1 MPTIVQRV
9 LIGLALIVLVFLFVK
24 SVAVPSGSSSPTPAQ
39 PFADATMPVPTV
51 VLTQIAGALLQ
62 PEVTPPA
69 DDAVWSQVVE
79 VSGSESTRTQPFQL
93 SGSTVKLHYN
103 LALFEGNA
111 TALLFVFF
119 VPEEQAPNQ
128 GGLPDVFAVAAGQ
141 GEKYLS
147 RPPGS
152 YILNV
157 QAIGGSWTIDVDEV
171 AS

>member
-119 VPEEQAPNQ
+119 VPE
-128 GGLPDVFAVAAGQ
+128 
-141 GEKYLS
+141 
-147 RPPGS
+147 
-152 YILNV
+152 
-157 QAIGGSWTIDVDEV
+157 
-171 AS
+171 